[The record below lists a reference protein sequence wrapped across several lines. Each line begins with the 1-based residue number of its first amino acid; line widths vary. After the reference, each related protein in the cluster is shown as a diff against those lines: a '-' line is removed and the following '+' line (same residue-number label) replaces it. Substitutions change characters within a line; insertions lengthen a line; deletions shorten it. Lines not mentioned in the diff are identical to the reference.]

1 MAQQIKLSHVGKYVE
16 GNYNKLIKAA
26 VAETYKSL
34 VQKSPVDTGRFRA
47 SWAVGENNA
56 QFQGEPAKKG
66 FYPPPSPEQPRKIGY
81 TKEKAGNTY
90 VIYNNLPYAEKL
102 ANAAPGSGSK
112 QVTRY
117 DPTRRVTTW
126 GNPGE
131 GSSIQTGGPGWV
143 EATSKRVQRLIPT
156 LAARIEAES

>member
-1 MAQQIKLSHVGKYVE
+1 MAKQIKIENVGKFVE
-16 GNYNKLIKAA
+16 GEYNKLITAA

-34 VQKSPVDTGRFRA
+34 VQKSPVDLGRFKA
-47 SWAVGENNA
+47 SWAVGENSA
-56 QFQGEPAKKG
+56 TFPGEPAKKG
-66 FYPPPSPEQPRKIGY
+66 FYQPPNPEEPRKIGY
-81 TKEKAGNTY
+81 DKEKAGNTY
-90 VIYNNLPYAEKL
+90 VVYNNLPYAEKL
-102 ANAAPGSGSK
+102 ATAAPGSGSK

-126 GNPGE
+126 ANPGE

-143 EATSKRVQRLIPT
+143 EATSKRVQRMIPT

>member
-1 MAQQIKLSHVGKYVE
+1 MAQQIKLEHVGKYVE
-16 GNYNKLIKAA
+16 GKYNKLIAAA

-47 SWAVGENNA
+47 SWAVGENSA
-56 QFQGEPAKKG
+56 TFAGESPG
-66 FYPPPSPEQPRKIGY
+66 LLHPLPNPEQPRKIGY

-102 ANAAPGSGSK
+102 ATAAPGSGSR

-117 DPTRRVTTW
+117 NPMREVTTW
-126 GNPGE
+126 ANPGE
-131 GSSIQTGGPGWV
+131 GSSIQTGGPGWI